1 MRCTSNAF
9 PRLASGRR
17 EQLGG
22 ALRARPWIN
31 CVKKSIYYYQ
41 FRFSYYEATPG
52 NSEPVARTSGRTRER
67 GMRAG
72 VASTVPLTQAGAA
85 QRSRA
90 QRSEAAFTRIDVQE

>member
-1 MRCTSNAF
+1 MDK
-9 PRLASGRR
+9 
-17 EQLGG
+17 
-22 ALRARPWIN
+22 LRQ
-31 CVKKSIYYYQ
+31 KKSIYYYQ
-41 FRFSYYEATPG
+41 FRFSYYEATLG

-90 QRSEAAFTRIDVQE
+90 QRSEGAFTRIDVQE